1 MNFKLPFGKS
11 SSDARNSNSFRPAV
25 PNKAKEK
32 KFSFP
37 FTLLRFGSRNQSGNT
52 SSRGASLTIKSKLML
67 VLIVLCTATML
78 TFGIKSY
85 LDFRNTI
92 TKRLMSKLT
101 TSRNTKQHYIK
112 FYFENIRQQVSVL
125 SQDRAFIEAMGEFK
139 ASFRAL
145 DSAVLTDE
153 ARANVRR
160 YYEQEFVPRIVS
172 EENGKKKEFVL
183 DLFLPQTHPA
193 TYLQNQYIAKNPNPV
208 GKKILLRD
216 AQDSSAYSRVHAK
229 FHPMFKEF
237 VEKFN
242 YYDVFL
248 IDAETA
254 EIVYTAFKETDFTTN
269 LRKGP
274 YAASSLAKLFENVVQ
289 SKEKGYVKI
298 LDFLPYEPSYGTAAA
313 FIGAPIFDEEQGK
326 LIGVLAFQISVD
338 EITKIMTSNRDWKG
352 DGMGRTGE
360 TYLVGPDYLM
370 RSQSRFLLEDQKSFI
385 ETLKKTNMPVNFI
398 DKISRFGTT
407 ILLQQV
413 RTSATEEAQAGRSD
427 TRIITD
433 YRNEEVLSSFAPLQ
447 IPDLQWVIISEMD
460 MSEAFEPVREYERSL
475 LIWTASSIVVATLI
489 ALMVANTLTKPINAL
504 TFNAQRISEGTMTGL
519 KKVRSGDEFE
529 KLSQAFETMVQSL
542 QAQRE
547 LVELQNKDFERLLF
561 GVFPEAV
568 AQRLERNE
576 RYFVENVP
584 SVSIVVTDVVGFT
597 KVMQTIGAEKAV
609 DILNDL
615 LVAFDETAAR
625 HGIDRIKTI
634 GDTYF
639 GAAGLFS
646 PQIDHAIHALEFAT
660 EVRTVVQRVG
670 AERGVTIDLAA
681 GIHSGEVTSYLI
693 GKRKINFDVVGE
705 TVMIAKTLCDVAS
718 QNHGGVV
725 ISQSVYD
732 LTQGLYEFTN
742 GSPLNYAGRMMI
754 PTWMYDNSAI
764 LNGRASG

>member
-1 MNFKLPFGKS
+1 M
-11 SSDARNSNSFRPAV
+11 
-25 PNKAKEK
+25 
-32 KFSFP
+32 
-37 FTLLRFGSRNQSGNT
+37 
-52 SSRGASLTIKSKLML
+52 TIKSKLML
-67 VLIVLCTATML
+67 VLILLCTATML

-112 FYFENIRQQVSVL
+112 FYFDNIRQQVSVL
-125 SQDRAFIEAMGEFK
+125 SQDRAFIEAMREFR
-139 ASFRAL
+139 AAYHAL
-145 DSAVLTDE
+145 DSVPLSQE
-153 ARANVRR
+153 VSQNVRN
-160 YYEQEFVPRIVS
+160 YYEKEFIPRIAT
-172 EENGKKKEFVL
+172 EENGKSKNYLL
-183 DLFLPQTHPA
+183 DIFLPQTPSA
-193 TYLQNQYIAKNPNPV
+193 MYLQHQYIAANPNPV
-208 GKKILLRD
+208 GKKILLKQ
-216 AQDSSAYSRVHAK
+216 ALDSSAYSNVHAK

-242 YYDVFL
+242 YYDCFL
-248 IDAETA
+248 IDAETS
-254 EIVYTAFKETDFTTN
+254 EIVYSAFKETDFTTN

-274 YAASSLAKLFENVVQ
+274 NSGSSLAKLFEDVVH
-289 SKEKGYVKI
+289 SKEKGFVKI
-298 LDFLPYEPSYGTAAA
+298 LDFLPYEPSYGAAAA

-326 LIGVLAFQISVD
+326 IIGVLAFQISVD

-360 TYLVGPDYLM
+360 TYLVGSDFLM
-370 RSQSRFLLEDQKSFI
+370 RSQSRFLLEDQKQYV
-385 ETLKKTNMPVNFI
+385 ETLHKTNIPVNVV
-398 DKISRFGTT
+398 DKINRFGTT

-413 RTSATEEAQAGRSD
+413 KTEATIEAQAGRSE
-427 TRIITD
+427 TRMITD

-447 IPDLQWVIISEMD
+447 IPDLQWVIVSEMD
-460 MSEAFEPVREYERSL
+460 MAEAFEPVREYERSL
-475 LIWTASSIVVATLI
+475 LVWTASSIVVATLI
-489 ALMVANTLTKPINAL
+489 ALIVANTLTKPINAL
-504 TFNAQRISEGTMTGL
+504 TFNAQRISEGTMSGL

-561 GVFPEAV
+561 GVFPEPV
-568 AQRLERNE
+568 AERLEKNE

-639 GAAGLFS
+639 GASGLFS

-660 EVRTVVQRVG
+660 EVRNVVQRVG

-681 GIHSGEVTSYLI
+681 GIHCGDVTSYLI

-732 LTQGLYEFTN
+732 LTQGLYEFSN
-742 GSPLNYAGRMMI
+742 GSPLNYAGRLMI
-754 PTWMYDNSAI
+754 PTWTYDNSKM
-764 LNGRASG
+764 LNGRS

>member
-1 MNFKLPFGKS
+1 M
-11 SSDARNSNSFRPAV
+11 
-25 PNKAKEK
+25 
-32 KFSFP
+32 
-37 FTLLRFGSRNQSGNT
+37 
-52 SSRGASLTIKSKLML
+52 
-67 VLIVLCTATML
+67 
-78 TFGIKSY
+78 
-85 LDFRNTI
+85 
-92 TKRLMSKLT
+92 
-101 TSRNTKQHYIK
+101 
-112 FYFENIRQQVSVL
+112 L
-125 SQDRAFIEAMGEFK
+125 SQDRAFIEAMNEFK
-139 ASFRAL
+139 AAFHAL
-145 DSAVLTDE
+145 DSTVLPEDTQVK
-153 ARANVRR
+153 VRR
-160 YYEQEFVPRIVS
+160 YYEQEFIPRIAP
-172 EENGKKKEFVL
+172 EEHGKKPEFLL
-183 DLFLPQTHPA
+183 DLFLPQTPA
-193 TYLQNQYIAKNPNPV
+193 ALYLQHHYIASNPHPI
-208 GKKILLRD
+208 GKKILLPR
-216 AQDSSAYSRVHAK
+216 AQDSSDYSRVHAK

-248 IDAETA
+248 IDAETS
-254 EIVYTAFKETDFTTN
+254 EIVYTAYKETDFTTN

-274 YAASSLAKLFENVVQ
+274 NAASSLAKLFENVVQ

-298 LDFLPYEPSYGTAAA
+298 LDFLPYEPSYGAAAA
-313 FIGAPIFDEEQGK
+313 FIGSPIFDEQQGK

-360 TYLVGPDYLM
+360 TYLVGQDYLM
-370 RSQSRFLLEDQKSFI
+370 RSQSRFLLEDRTSYIASLQ
-385 ETLKKTNMPVNFI
+385 KTNMPVNTI
-398 DKISRFGTT
+398 EKINRFGTT

-413 RTSATEEAQAGRSD
+413 RTHATEEAQAGRSD
-427 TRIITD
+427 TYIIKD

-447 IPDLQWVIISEMD
+447 IPDLQWVIVSEMD
-460 MSEAFEPVREYERSL
+460 MHEAFEPVREYERSL
-475 LIWTASSIVVATLI
+475 LVWTASSIVVATLI
-489 ALMVANTLTKPINAL
+489 ALIVANTLTKPINDL

-529 KLSQAFETMVQSL
+529 KLSEAFETMVQSL

-561 GVFPEAV
+561 GVFPEPV

-597 KVMQTIGAEKAV
+597 KVMQTMGAEKAV

-670 AERGVTIDLAA
+670 AERGISIDLAA
-681 GIHSGEVTSYLI
+681 GIHSGDVTSYLI
-693 GKRKINFDVVGE
+693 GKHKINFDVVGE
-705 TVMIAKTLCDVAS
+705 TVMIAKTLCDLAS

-725 ISQSVYD
+725 ISQAVYD
-732 LTQGLYEFTN
+732 LTQGLYEFTS
-742 GSPLNYAGRMMI
+742 GSPLNYAGRMIM
-754 PTWMYDNSAI
+754 PTWKYDNSVI
-764 LNGRASG
+764 LNGRNSA